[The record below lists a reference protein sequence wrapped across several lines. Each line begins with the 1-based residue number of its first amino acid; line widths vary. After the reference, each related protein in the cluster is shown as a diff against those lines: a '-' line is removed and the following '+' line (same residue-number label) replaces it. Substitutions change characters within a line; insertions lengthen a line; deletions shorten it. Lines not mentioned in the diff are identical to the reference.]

1 MVDPVVAGYAQVP
14 AIPARR
20 EHFEE
25 SYALFQTNN
34 CLEDAVSDIAKPE
47 RKKTQ
52 EERIV
57 VLEIKVE
64 LLERQVEELRLA
76 MTELDGRC

>member
-1 MVDPVVAGYAQVP
+1 M
-14 AIPARR
+14 
-20 EHFEE
+20 
-25 SYALFQTNN
+25 
-34 CLEDAVSDIAKPE
+34 SDIAKPE